1 MPICGHSFHH
11 LALACQGLILMPSC
25 GYSSHRAGAVS
36 PGEEPG
42 YHHIRARLHQD
53 CCLAPGLRFRPHWL
67 HCRANPVRRHQPVGA
82 SACQLFV
89 QGSPRS
95 QAPACRG
102 ICRLSSC
109 RRTWV
114 CSLCISCV
122 SFQLVRCP
130 WRRTVSTVR
139 CPWRRTLLHLVR
151 CPWRRTVWFV
161 VLGAGL

>member
-1 MPICGHSFHH
+1 M
-11 LALACQGLILMPSC
+11 
-25 GYSSHRAGAVS
+25 
-36 PGEEPG
+36 
-42 YHHIRARLHQD
+42 
-53 CCLAPGLRFRPHWL
+53 

-82 SACQLFV
+82 SACKLFV

-122 SFQLVRCP
+122 SF
-130 WRRTVSTVR
+130 
-139 CPWRRTLLHLVR
+139 HLFN
-151 CPWRRTVWFV
+151 WFV
-161 VLGAGL
+161 VLGAGLFLRFVGLGAGLCFTFYSWFVVLGAGPCGSLSLAPDYNFLFLASFTFYPFSSLFPFCHAPPHLPPYKALLGLTRPLRAL